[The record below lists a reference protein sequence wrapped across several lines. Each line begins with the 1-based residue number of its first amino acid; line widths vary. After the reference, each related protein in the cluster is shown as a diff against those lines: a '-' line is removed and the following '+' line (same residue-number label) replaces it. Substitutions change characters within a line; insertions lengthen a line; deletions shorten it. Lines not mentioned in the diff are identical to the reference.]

1 MENRFKRFGDRLLG
15 WRRRLRGV
23 ALVEVLVAATVMA
36 LGVAGITLTQPM
48 LSASSDAARLRAEAT
63 RLAQQKLDE
72 FRAFQQVPA
81 STDPAVITYRGTI
94 VSSPEAPV
102 SVLSNTTFYRGWV
115 VNPLPVAEP
124 NDEYKLVTVTVR
136 WVGRDNVEERV
147 RLTSTI
153 ARTDP
158 AGLGNLAVGPVAAT
172 LRQPK
177 GRNLDIPYD
186 ATLLEGGLSSAYQPF
201 GTSSPYFQF
210 DNKSGLIQRVCV
222 GNAAISGSTVA
233 GDVCQDFSSGAYG
246 LSGHVRFCPSSGG
259 CDPAAPAG
267 KNKRLLL
274 ATTARCAPLSFDS
287 SNGSAPI
294 YQACYSG
301 RKVILGTTGKVVAD
315 TGQADADIQARL
327 IDYFC
332 VVQPQVK
339 DGPWFGRVTLNP
351 DTTTGWSVAA
361 GGSHK
366 VCRYSADYERTVT
379 LQAYC
384 SGKNLELD
392 EGQVCRMTNNEHP
405 LWYRS
410 VNANLLNQNYLVIAA
425 SESCPTGV
433 AAQPLAGA
441 GSYLNAGTVLH
452 QTPVAGETPQRSFT
466 CLSNCSTDSQP
477 IEPATPSFPLK
488 TE

>member
-15 WRRRLRGV
+15 LRRRLRGV

-36 LGVAGITLTQPM
+36 LGVAGITLTQPI

-72 FRAFQQVPA
+72 LRAFQRVPV

-124 NDEYKLVTVTVR
+124 DDEYKLVTVTVR

-186 ATLLEGGLSSAYQPF
+186 ATLLVGGLSSAYQPF
-201 GTSSPYFQF
+201 GASSPYFQF

-222 GNAAISGSTVA
+222 GNAAISGSTIA

-246 LSGHVRFCPSSGG
+246 LSGYVRFCPSSGG
-259 CDPAAPAG
+259 CVPAAPAG
-267 KNKRLLL
+267 NAKHSLL
-274 ATTARCAPLSFDS
+274 ATTATSAPLSFDS
-287 SNGSAPI
+287 SNGLAPA

-301 RKVILGTTGKVVAD
+301 RQVILDDGTVELDVNQDDKL
-315 TGQADADIQARL
+315 IRL
-327 IDYFC
+327 IGYFC

-351 DTTTGWSVAA
+351 DTSTGWSVTA

-366 VCRYSADYERTVT
+366 VCRYSADYERTAT
-379 LQAYC
+379 LHAYC

-433 AAQPLAGA
+433 AAQPLSGA

-477 IEPATPSFPLK
+477 IEPATPSFLLK